1 MKRELTITVSG
12 PAGSGKSTMTLW
24 LEKQLKRKGFDVEI
38 DLEPELEDY
47 GTETQFREVMAFD
60 RKQKLNRIKTE
71 AKIIL
76 KQKRMR

>member
-60 RKQKLNRIKTE
+60 RKQKLNKIKTE

>member
-24 LEKQLKRKGFDVEI
+24 LEKQLKKKGFDVQI

-60 RKQKLNRIKTE
+60 RKPKLNRIKSE

-76 KQKRMR
+76 KQMRMR